1 MIILHKCLN
10 AYITILH
17 KRINVYITELTWF
30 GCPGKLSFIYVIETC
45 CY

>member
-30 GCPGKLSFIYVIETC
+30 GCPGKQ
-45 CY
+45 